1 MSGARTAED
10 RFLAEPSWTTAIS
23 EADAASRHLHQAT
36 AAMDR
41 LSRELHA
48 LREWSDATARLE
60 LAQALTEGPDG
71 GALHALLMAATDGA
85 VDSGVRA
92 AAEMLLDRL
101 ASALSLEPVG
111 ERGEL
116 LRLFPDQVAEFE
128 LRGSPSEPAEGEPG
142 LYCIVRPGWCV
153 GAVIVIR
160 PLLEGVGLP
169 GRTRARAR
177 SATLPSWC
185 RNPSE

>member
-1 MSGARTAED
+1 MSGARTTED
-10 RFLAEPSWTTAIS
+10 GFLAEPSWTTAIS

-71 GALHALLMAATDGA
+71 GALHALLMAATDGREDPA
-85 VDSGVRA
+85 VRA
-92 AAEMLLDRL
+92 TAEMLLERL
-101 ASALSLEPVG
+101 TSALGLEPVG

-116 LRLFPDQVAEFE
+116 LRLFSDQVAEFDV
-128 LRGSPSEPAEGEPG
+128 RGRPSETAEGERG

-153 GAVIVIR
+153 GESIVVR
-160 PLLEGVGLP
+160 PLLEAAAAETPDGAAIHALQGGP
-169 GRTRARAR
+169 R
-177 SATLPSWC
+177 
-185 RNPSE
+185 